1 MVGVRPLLAAQGG
14 GVTPLAARGIG
25 ELPLAA
31 LGSGRVLGT
40 PRRAAMI
47 AANRRSG
54 QRRGRP
60 MISFEEYVHI
70 MIVGHCCHIRGRL
83 MSPCLQ
89 FTVSLS
95 LSPTTLETGP
105 VTYQDGQ

>member
-40 PRRAAMI
+40 PRGDD
-47 AANRRSG
+47 RR
-54 QRRGRP
+54 
-60 MISFEEYVHI
+60 
-70 MIVGHCCHIRGRL
+70 
-83 MSPCLQ
+83 
-89 FTVSLS
+89 
-95 LSPTTLETGP
+95 
-105 VTYQDGQ
+105 